1 MNSSETRQRLSSKRL
16 MDKRP
21 KSTGIVSSISTST
34 SLLPLCYGNR
44 ADIGKGFDFN
54 LRHITKSKY
63 KEIPRSGMSV
73 EEVADRKTSQQ
84 VTYFPNKRVRCTI
97 IFVVFIFSQFLYS
110 FKNGNSTIYVQRSIL
125 KTTTEENTGYF
136 ISPMNGF
143 HSEWHPLNRSER
155 FPSVETRVKLYM
167 SNFYLPPCSA
177 EEDTNDHRFHYFYN
191 VSMQDEY
198 SVKISILRTL
208 PRNTD
213 NTFFTTTDTFDTIIK
228 PDRMFVLWEEALQS
242 CNSLP
247 FYCFDAIKIASWV
260 KTMTGRKSLSELPPI
275 LAQFGDGDSSGNI
288 LNLPSLHK
296 FRNAVATK
304 LSVENVTTPEKN
316 KKLNCT
322 CRRKKLK
329 TVAQTFHENKD
340 NNFSPI
346 IWPLNYDRHF
356 GRIQSVQQFDTPWE
370 QKKNEAVW
378 RGVMTGRIYL
388 KSKVT
393 LESFSFSEHCSF
405 LPRCRFVRDYWNTT
419 SFNVGFSRQLK
430 SRNVDQEYEYMIKG
444 ELDLPS
450 LMKYKVIIIIEGND
464 VSSGLKW
471 ALYSGSVV
479 MMPPPTKTSYAMEE
493 LLIPW
498 VHYVPLKPDFS
509 DAIEKLNWT
518 LSHDEEARRIAER
531 ATLFIHDLLFHED
544 SEEDNRRVREEILTR
559 YMKFFVWE

>member
-1 MNSSETRQRLSSKRL
+1 M
-16 MDKRP
+16 
-21 KSTGIVSSISTST
+21 
-34 SLLPLCYGNR
+34 
-44 ADIGKGFDFN
+44 
-54 LRHITKSKY
+54 
-63 KEIPRSGMSV
+63 
-73 EEVADRKTSQQ
+73 
-84 VTYFPNKRVRCTI
+84 
-97 IFVVFIFSQFLYS
+97 
-110 FKNGNSTIYVQRSIL
+110 L
-125 KTTTEENTGYF
+125 KTTIEENTGYF

-143 HSEWHPLNRSER
+143 HPEWHPLNRSER
-155 FPSVETRVKLYM
+155 FPSVENRVKLYM

-177 EEDTNDHRFHYFYN
+177 EEDTNDDRFHYFYN
-191 VSMQDEY
+191 ISAQDEY
-198 SVKISILRTL
+198 SVKISIVRTS
-208 PRNTD
+208 PRNADST
-213 NTFFTTTDTFDTIIK
+213 FTTTDTFETIIK

-247 FYCFDAIKIASWV
+247 FYCYDAIKIVSWV

-275 LAQFGDGDSSGNI
+275 LAQFGDGDSSNNM

-304 LSVENVTTPEKN
+304 WSVGNVTTPAKN
-316 KKLNCT
+316 KLNCT
-322 CRRKKLK
+322 SRRKKLE

-356 GRIQSVQQFDTPWE
+356 GRIPSVKQFDTPWE

-388 KSKVT
+388 NSKIT
-393 LESFSFSEHCSF
+393 LKSFSFSEHCGL

-419 SFNVGFSRQLK
+419 GFNVGFSRQLK
-430 SRNVDQEYEYMIKG
+430 SRNVDQEHAPMIKG
-444 ELDLPS
+444 ELDLSS

-464 VSSGLKW
+464 ISSGLKW

-479 MMPPPTKTSYAMEE
+479 MMAPPTKTSYAMEE
-493 LLIPW
+493 LLMPF

-509 DAIEKLNWT
+509 DASEKLNWV
-518 LSHDEEARRIAER
+518 LSHDEESRIIAER

-544 SEEDNRRVREEILTR
+544 SEEDNRRVGEEILSR
-559 YMKFFVWE
+559 YMKFFVWGQY